1 VTAAEVHDLAAAVSR
16 VQARTTRSRQTAL
29 GASEL
34 GTCRRRTAY
43 RLAGTVETNP
53 SGGMAAALGTWI
65 HKGAL
70 DVLRREYGA
79 LIETRLASALIRGH
93 ADALYLGDEVVVED
107 LKTKGRYVYAQT
119 VDTGPRIG
127 ELFQVS
133 IYGWLL
139 REGHIADRRRG
150 YPTGPVPVDTIR
162 LRYLDRDTGASH
174 PWEAPYNPAVTA
186 EALGWLAGVLEAL
199 ETGGPDNVPRDGDG
213 PGVSVICDWCPFLDA
228 CWGPPPLGPE
238 PRTRQS
244 LTVRDDVEIE
254 TALLGYARGRA
265 PGCSPSWSPP
275 RAGSTRPRGGRRT
288 PTGPRSPAAPAAGRC
303 SPTRKPRSTSC
314 STGFAGTRCAACP
327 AVRTPRPRPPGCCRP
342 RSGGRRWRTRRR
354 CWHASGC

>member
-1 VTAAEVHDLAAAVSR
+1 MTWPPPSPGSR
-16 VQARTTRSRQTAL
+16 PAPPAPGRRAL

-53 SGGMAAALGTWI
+53 GGGMTAALGTWI

-79 LIETRLASALIRGH
+79 LIEVRLASPLIRGK
-93 ADALYLGDEVVVED
+93 ADALYPDAGVVED

-150 YPTGPVPVDTIR
+150 YPTGPVPVDTVR

-174 PWEAPYNPAVTA
+174 VVGG
-186 EALGWLAGVLEAL
+186 ALRPSGDRGGAGLARRRPRGAGDRRARQRCRG
-199 ETGGPDNVPRDGDG
+199 TG
-213 PGVSVICDWCPFLDA
+213 
-228 CWGPPPLGPE
+228 
-238 PRTRQS
+238 T
-244 LTVRDDVEIE
+244 
-254 TALLGYARGRA
+254 A
-265 PGCSPSWSPP
+265 PGCRSFATGVRSRMP
-275 RAGSTRPRGGRRT
+275 AG
-288 PTGPRSPAAPAAGRC
+288 
-303 SPTRKPRSTSC
+303 
-314 STGFAGTRCAACP
+314 
-327 AVRTPRPRPPGCCRP
+327 VR
-342 RSGGRRWRTRRR
+342 RRWAPSR
-354 CWHASGC
+354 GPGNL

>member
-265 PGCSPSWSPP
+265 LAAEGKQITDRERAFLDGSP
-275 RAGSTRPRGGRRT
+275 AGIYGELQLLWSTRQAKQVPDVDAMIELLEGMDT
-288 PTGPRSPAAPAAGRC
+288 
-303 SPTRKPRSTSC
+303 
-314 STGFAGTRCAACP
+314 
-327 AVRTPRPRPPGCCRP
+327 AVPMKWTPPGRTISVRP
-342 RSGGRRWRTRRR
+342 APKAGGVLREE
-354 CWHASGC
+354 